1 MQLMKEQ
8 KQLATTMSTDEEVM
22 NKKFDASQT
31 CKWITLTI
39 EQKMETKEGDN
50 KRKDQNNERR
60 DPNLSDKVEG
70 EWKKRG

>member
-31 CKWITLTI
+31 CK
-39 EQKMETKEGDN
+39 
-50 KRKDQNNERR
+50 
-60 DPNLSDKVEG
+60 
-70 EWKKRG
+70 